1 MYLLFYLYLHL
12 LISLSIYLFIH
23 LCIYIFICLNSCREL
38 QGLVNEGRSV
48 INKQITQNHN
58 LLSSNTTILSK
69 QLSQLESQA
78 TEALKHN
85 LDFIH
90 NEFDISASLLYILD
104 QVATADHEILTMLT
118 EVTSNMNINHAKQLL
133 QSSSSTAP
141 SSSSTVPSSSSSSTS
156 FNQVRIDATNTMNN
170 QKIYFQNVSN
180 NSADYQF
187 IADLMN
193 PAKNISNGSINNN
206 NHVDDGVSPKNY
218 NKNNTTSSSS
228 SRNNSQG
235 FEIAKLYRIVIQ
247 PIPPPS
253 SSMLSSSSS
262 MHASI
267 AFQEKSITI
276 PYERVFTIVT
286 IDMLK
291 TILQH
296 GWAGLSS
303 SSRSSSSSSSS
314 KNISCQVPVFST
326 DLG

>member
-1 MYLLFYLYLHL
+1 M
-12 LISLSIYLFIH
+12 
-23 LCIYIFICLNSCREL
+23 
-38 QGLVNEGRSV
+38 
-48 INKQITQNHN
+48 
-58 LLSSNTTILSK
+58 
-69 QLSQLESQA
+69 
-78 TEALKHN
+78 KHN

-141 SSSSTVPSSSSSSTS
+141 SSSSSSSTS

-180 NSADYQF
+180 NSVDHQF

-193 PAKNISNGSINNN
+193 PAKNSSNGSINNN
-206 NHVDDGVSPKNY
+206 NHVDDGVSTKNY
-218 NKNNTTSSSS
+218 NKNNNTSSSS
-228 SRNNSQG
+228 SRYNSQG

-253 SSMLSSSSS
+253 SSMLSSSS

-303 SSRSSSSSSSS
+303 SSSSSSS

>member
-1 MYLLFYLYLHL
+1 
-12 LISLSIYLFIH
+12 
-23 LCIYIFICLNSCREL
+23 L

-58 LLSSNTTILSK
+58 LLSSNTTTLSK
-69 QLSQLESQA
+69 QLTQLESQA

-141 SSSSTVPSSSSSSTS
+141 SSSSTVPSSSSSSSTS
-156 FNQVRIDATNTMNN
+156 FNQVRIDATNTINN

-193 PAKNISNGSINNN
+193 PAKNISNCSINNN
-206 NHVDDGVSPKNY
+206 NHVDDGVSTKNY

-253 SSMLSSSSS
+253 SSILSSSS

-303 SSRSSSSSSSS
+303 SCCSSS